1 MGAGHVFVSY
11 TTADRPFADELV
23 AAFER
28 RGLRIWYAPR
38 DVRPG
43 LDYSEQ
49 IHKAIET
56 AAAFTVI
63 VSEASNRSKFVRAE
77 TEMAFSFDRQI
88 FPVRTSPVAPAR
100 GMALFLRLRHW
111 TDVFG
116 PSRQIAISRLGD
128 ELLALSQGP
137 PPGSRRAGPTLFR
150 PRWRGS
156 AGGAPAEGARRSYAP
171 LLLVTL
177 GGVALIVALL
187 LAAPTGLQAN
197 LQANDAAADAAAAP
211 ADATNAA
218 RPNYGPLRDDWP
230 RDGWQPEAPP
240 VPTEEL
246 ADNGLD
252 ANAAV
257 APDMT
262 IPDSTNDV
270 NGM

>member
-11 TTADRPFADELV
+11 TAADRPFADELV
-23 AAFER
+23 GALER
-28 RGLRIWYAPR
+28 RGVRIWYAPR

-63 VSEASNRSKFVRAE
+63 VSDASNRSKFVRAE

-88 FPVRTSPVAPAR
+88 FPVRTSQVAPAR
-100 GMALFLRLRHW
+100 GMALFLQLRHW

-137 PPGSRRAGPTLFR
+137 PLGSRRAGPTLFR
-150 PRWRGS
+150 PRLRRS
-156 AGGAPAEGARRSYAP
+156 AGGAPAEGARRSYVP
-171 LLLVTL
+171 LLLVSL

-197 LQANDAAADAAAAP
+197 LQANDSAADAATPVGA
-211 ADATNAA
+211 NAA
-218 RPNYGPLRDDWP
+218 RPNYGPLRDDGASY
-230 RDGWQPEAPP
+230 GWQPEPAP
-240 VPTEEL
+240 VPPEEFP
-246 ADNGLD
+246 DNGMN
-252 ANAAV
+252 ANAA
-257 APDMT
+257 AAFDMA
-262 IPDSTNDV
+262 IPDSTNEV